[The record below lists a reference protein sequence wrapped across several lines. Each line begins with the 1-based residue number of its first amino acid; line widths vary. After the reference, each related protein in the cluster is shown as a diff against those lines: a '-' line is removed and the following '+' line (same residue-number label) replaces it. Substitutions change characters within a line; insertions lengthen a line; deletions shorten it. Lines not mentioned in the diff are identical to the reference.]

1 MLGEDTVGDRS
12 LGHLAL
18 DLKPQ
23 GFRLLTQHEL
33 PGGRCFSSV
42 GAVISVVDDG
52 RTFVSLCLLSC
63 QGFRWFMVIVKGELV
78 MLNSVP
84 R

>member
-12 LGHLAL
+12 LG
-18 DLKPQ
+18 PQSQ

-33 PGGRCFSSV
+33 PGGRRFSSV
-42 GAVISVVDDG
+42 GAVISVVDKG
-52 RTFVSLCLLSC
+52 STFVSLCLLSC
-63 QGFRWFMVIVKGELV
+63 QGFRWVMVIVKGELV